1 MANYAE
7 RLYQLTDEYTSW
19 GIKNGFVDDQLKSA
33 NEMLMFYPNL
43 TIEQT
48 IWIKEFIQ
56 QWERN
61 EQA

>member
-1 MANYAE
+1 MANYEE
-7 RLYQLTDEYTSW
+7 RLNQLTNEYTLW

-33 NEMLMFYPNL
+33 DEMLMFYPNL
-43 TIEQT
+43 TVDQI

-61 EQA
+61 EA